1 MSFDRCS
8 CLQQL
13 GWRQGPK
20 FSLEMGPQVKSS
32 FFISQQNIVSVPA
45 SMKQSWS
52 VFTGDCRVDRSLGV
66 IRLRLINHPP
76 AWLWASRGELLK
88 CLSHAIQ
95 DLGSLWKYTVQRLS
109 EFGTLILGTVSLLA
123 SLLSNRCLAD
133 GHCLTHWS
141 LSSAYTM
148 IHIVFISCSIV

>member
-1 MSFDRCS
+1 MSAAVGLEAGTEILFRDGS
-8 CLQQL
+8 SSEV
-13 GWRQGPK
+13 K
-20 FSLEMGPQVKSS
+20 FLY
-32 FFISQQNIVSVPA
+32 FQQNIVSVPA